1 MTTKTLQTPACSP
14 SYLSLPL
21 SLPVC
26 LSAYVSGR
34 HVPIY
39 FPQELASTVSPL
51 ISHMFASLIRPFF
64 PQVHENVRSEFYI
77 TKTPSLIKH
86 AHLKALVFPW
96 DFHC

>member
-14 SYLSLPL
+14 SYLNLPL
-21 SLPVC
+21 SPPVC
-26 LSAYVSGR
+26 LSA
-34 HVPIY
+34 P
-39 FPQELASTVSPL
+39 ELASTVTPP
-51 ISHMFASLIRPFF
+51 ISHMFASLILPLF